1 MGTPTLF
8 ALQLCAG
15 EAVLQPE
22 LCIGAVVL
30 IHASHHVVEMY
41 NTQGEFGPRAS
52 SVPLRRRH
60 LGSEMIAHRSARIR
74 VFRR

>member
-1 MGTPTLF
+1 MGTPTLLV
-8 ALQLCAG
+8 LQLCAG
-15 EAVLQPE
+15 EAVLQPQ

-52 SVPLRRRH
+52 L
-60 LGSEMIAHRSARIR
+60 SADATSGPR
-74 VFRR
+74 